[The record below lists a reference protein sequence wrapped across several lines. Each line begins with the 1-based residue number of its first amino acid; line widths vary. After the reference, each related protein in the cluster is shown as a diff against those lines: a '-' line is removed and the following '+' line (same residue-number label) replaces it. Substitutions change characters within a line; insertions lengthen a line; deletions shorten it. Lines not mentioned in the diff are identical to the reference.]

1 MNRWLKIAVFI
12 AILTHGSDTIQ
23 AAPSPDDIAAY
34 RALIEQ
40 DARLASVGYRLAAAN
55 APFCAIKERNPGWVL
70 HDIAQYPD
78 EAIAKAAFGFAEPI
92 QIAALVKDGPAAKAG
107 IQSNDALIGLGDTAI
122 AGLAANSAKTRYG
135 RMASVKTLVTEH
147 LAQKPKITL
156 KLLRQGEQ
164 FAVALDAPPVC
175 ASDFQIDPSSQLDA
189 GAQGSMVS
197 ITSAFADYAA
207 DDAELAAIVA
217 HELAHNILQHRARLD
232 AAKVSRG
239 IGRSFGKSRKAILA
253 TEIEADRLSIWL
265 LANAG
270 YEPSVALTFWQR
282 YRREHGVQLL
292 SDGTHLSWS
301 KRIAIMQAELDLITA
316 TPVKD
321 GKRAPPLMAATG
333 Q

>member
-1 MNRWLKIAVFI
+1 M
-12 AILTHGSDTIQ
+12 
-23 AAPSPDDIAAY
+23 
-34 RALIEQ
+34 
-40 DARLASVGYRLAAAN
+40 
-55 APFCAIKERNPGWVL
+55 
-70 HDIAQYPD
+70 
-78 EAIAKAAFGFAEPI
+78 
-92 QIAALVKDGPAAKAG
+92 
-107 IQSNDALIGLGDTAI
+107 
-122 AGLAANSAKTRYG
+122 
-135 RMASVKTLVTEH
+135 
-147 LAQKPKITL
+147 AQKPKITL